1 MEKFWRSLCISI
13 LYLITASCFSMSK
26 SEKHRQ
32 IGGGTKE
39 LRKRQTIEEYKRNA
53 LPSIEKFL
61 TKLSL
66 ADAGKLAYEE
76 GCYNETCGKNKEGK
90 NI

>member
-1 MEKFWRSLCISI
+1 M
-13 LYLITASCFSMSK
+13 
-26 SEKHRQ
+26 
-32 IGGGTKE
+32 
-39 LRKRQTIEEYKRNA
+39 RKRQTIEEYKRNA

-76 GCYNETCGKNKEGK
+76 GCYNETCGIKKGK
-90 NI
+90 TFKRKYKRLFS

>member
-1 MEKFWRSLCISI
+1 M
-13 LYLITASCFSMSK
+13 
-26 SEKHRQ
+26 
-32 IGGGTKE
+32 
-39 LRKRQTIEEYKRNA
+39 RKRQTIEEYKRNT
-53 LPSIEKFL
+53 LPRIEKFL

-76 GCYNETCGKNKEGK
+76 GCYNERCGKNKEGK